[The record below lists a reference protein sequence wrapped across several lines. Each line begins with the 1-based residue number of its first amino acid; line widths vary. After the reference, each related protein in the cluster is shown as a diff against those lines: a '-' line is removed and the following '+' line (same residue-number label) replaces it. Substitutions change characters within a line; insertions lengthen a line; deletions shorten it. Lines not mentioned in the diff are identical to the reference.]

1 MTQWTYKD
9 RQIQALVDNPHDRYE
24 IIRKL
29 FEAFGGKLHQF
40 YFAFGDYDGVLIA
53 EFPDNTAATAC
64 LLTVAKAGAVDQ
76 LKTTVL
82 ISPKEALKAMK
93 QASETKSGYAP
104 PTGKAA
110 AGAGADG
117 GAKAGPLRRPPA
129 G

>member
-24 IIRKL
+24 IIRQL

-53 EFPDNTAATAC
+53 EFPDNASATAC
-64 LLTVAKAGAVDQ
+64 LLTVAKGGAVDK

-93 QASETKSGYAP
+93 QASATKTGYMP
-104 PTGKAA
+104 PAGKATA
-110 AGAGADG
+110 TAADASATAGA
-117 GAKAGPLRRPPA
+117 LRRPPA